1 MTGILPTEPE
11 LEARRAGAL
20 AAIDALVDIGDEQEQ
35 RDTFEALKTS
45 LDEDRMSD
53 RKLFS

>member
-1 MTGILPTEPE
+1 MTGILPTEPK
-11 LEARRAGAL
+11 LEARRARAL
-20 AAIDALVDIGDEQEQ
+20 AAIDAMVDIGDEKEQ
-35 RDTFEALKTS
+35 RDTFEALKAS